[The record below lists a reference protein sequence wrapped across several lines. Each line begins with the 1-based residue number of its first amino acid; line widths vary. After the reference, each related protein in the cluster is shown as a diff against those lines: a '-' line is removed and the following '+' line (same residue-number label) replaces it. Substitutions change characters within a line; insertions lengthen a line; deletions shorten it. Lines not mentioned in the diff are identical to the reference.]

1 MALTA
6 AWRLP
11 RPRTGQVTVAVL
23 WQRALLPAA
32 VKVSL
37 PKGFG
42 RRRKIAEFTEHGKD
56 SENQL
61 KGLSSSAVRGGSSS
75 SPQLRLDAT
84 RCWLDKIV
92 IGHLDAASKT
102 IESFGER
109 KVTQA
114 TGSDLKPRFALG
126 SSLRRET
133 MPICLVRAGKAFSS
147 SLSRAHLCTWPG
159 EQASTGR
166 QSGGGRRG
174 LCPPDELLR
183 LRVMDGSSATS
194 GTVLMVELGWMQ
206 PYACMHAKMP
216 PG

>member
-1 MALTA
+1 MATA
-6 AWRLP
+6 EAENRASNS
-11 RPRTGQVTVAVL
+11 AVF
-23 WQRALLPAA
+23 WQRALLPGA

-147 SLSRAHLCTWPG
+147 SLSRAHLCP
-159 EQASTGR
+159 AP
-166 QSGGGRRG
+166 RG
-174 LCPPDELLR
+174 QGSKLR
-183 LRVMDGSSATS
+183 LVASRAEDAEAFARPTNSCGF
-194 GTVLMVELGWMQ
+194 G
-206 PYACMHAKMP
+206 
-216 PG
+216 